1 MGWILSSAGAS
12 NTLMTPEIEAELKA
26 RALWFTA
33 PRTATLRAE
42 TVPPPGPGEVRVE
55 AVASA
60 VSAGTEMLV
69 YRGEVPQDLRLDLP
83 TLAGSYALPIKY
95 GYAAAGRVLDTGPG
109 VDHLS
114 PGDPV
119 FVHHPHQEVFVV
131 PARMPVRLPDDLD
144 PVLGVF
150 CANLETALNIV
161 HDTPVRLGETAL
173 VFGQGVVGVLVALL
187 LKLAGAGSVLVVDPL
202 EERRRLALASGADG
216 AFEPESLEERVTK
229 ITNGRGADVAVETS
243 GSGAALQSAIDAVA
257 TEGTVVVAS
266 WYGSKPVTLALG
278 GHFHRGR
285 VRLRSSQV
293 GLLSPELAPRWDRA
307 RRTDTVLGLLGR
319 LSLREL
325 ISHRFPFEEAPEAY
339 TLLDERPGEAQQVIF
354 AYEGLRGGQDV

>member
-1 MGWILSSAGAS
+1 VAS
-12 NTLMTPEIEAELKA
+12 RIGDELKA
-26 RALWFTA
+26 SALWFTA
-33 PRTATLRAE
+33 PRTAALRAE
-42 TVPPPGPGEVRVE
+42 TVGPPGPEEVRVE
-55 AVASA
+55 TIASA

-69 YRGEVPQDLRLDLP
+69 YRDEVPHDLPLDLP
-83 TLAGSYALPIKY
+83 TLAGSYAFPIKY

-109 VDHLS
+109 VENLS

-131 PARMPVRLPDDLD
+131 SAQMPVRLPEDLD

-150 CANLETALNIV
+150 SANLETALNIV

-173 VFGQGVVGVLVALL
+173 IFGQGVVGFLVALL
-187 LKLAGAGSVLVVDPL
+187 LKLAGAEPVLVVDPL
-202 EERRRLALASGADG
+202 KERRELALAAGADD
-216 AFEPESLEERVTK
+216 AFAPGGLGDRVME
-229 ITNGRGADVAVETS
+229 ITGGRGADVAVETS

-266 WYGSKPVTLALG
+266 WYGTKPVTLALG

-293 GLLSPELAPRWDRA
+293 DRIDPALAPRWDRV
-307 RRTDTVLGLLGR
+307 RRMDTVLGLLGR
-319 LSLREL
+319 LKLGEL
-325 ISHRFPFEEAPEAY
+325 ISHRIPFGEAPEAY
-339 TLLDERPGEAQQVIF
+339 AMLDERPEAALQVIF
-354 AYEGLRGGQDV
+354 TYEKVRGGQDV

>member
-1 MGWILSSAGAS
+1 MASSIGD
-12 NTLMTPEIEAELKA
+12 EIKA

-33 PRTATLRAE
+33 PRNAVLRAE
-42 TVPPPGPGEVRVE
+42 TVPSPAPGEVRVE
-55 AVASA
+55 TTASA

-69 YRGEVPQDLRLDLP
+69 YRGEVPQDLPLDLP
-83 TLAGSYALPIKY
+83 TFAGSYDFPIKY
-95 GYAAAGRVLDTGPG
+95 GYAAVGRILDTGPDI
-109 VDHLS
+109 DHLS

-150 CANLETALNIV
+150 GANLETALNIV

-173 VFGQGVVGVLVALL
+173 VFGQGVVGLLVALL
-187 LKLAGAGSVLVVDPL
+187 LKSAGAGQVLVVDPL
-202 EERRRLALASGADG
+202 EERRRRAVDVGADG
-216 AFEPESLEERVTK
+216 ACGPDGLKECVAG
-229 ITNGRGADVAVETS
+229 ITGGRGADVAVETS
-243 GSGAALQSAIDAVA
+243 GSGAALQSAINTVA

-266 WYGSKPVTLALG
+266 WYGTKPVTLALG

-293 GLLSPELAPRWDRA
+293 GRSNPELAPRWDRA
-307 RRTDTVLGLLGR
+307 RRMDTVLSLLGR
-319 LSLREL
+319 LEL
-325 ISHRFPFEEAPEAY
+325 GQLITHRIPFERASEVY
-339 TLLDERPGEAQQVIF
+339 TLLDERPGEALQMIF
-354 AYEGLRGGQDV
+354 TYEGIRGGRNV

>member
-1 MGWILSSAGAS
+1 MVSRIG
-12 NTLMTPEIEAELKA
+12 AELKA

-33 PRTATLRAE
+33 PRKATLCAE

-55 AVASA
+55 TIASA

-69 YRGEVPQDLRLDLP
+69 YRGEVPQNLRLDLP
-83 TLAGSYALPIKY
+83 TFAGSYAFPIKY
-95 GYAAAGRVLDTGPG
+95 GYAAAGRVLDTGPD

-119 FVHHPHQEVFVV
+119 FVHHPHQDVFVV

-144 PVLGVF
+144 PLLGVF
-150 CANLETALNIV
+150 SANLETALNVV

-173 VFGQGVVGVLVALL
+173 IFGQGVVGLFVALL
-187 LKLAGAGSVLVVDPL
+187 LKRAGAGPVLVVDPL
-202 EERRRLALASGADG
+202 EERRRQALAAGADG
-216 AFEPESLEERVTK
+216 AFGPERLKERVTE
-229 ITNGRGADVAVETS
+229 ITGGRGADVAVEIS
-243 GSGAALQSAIDAVA
+243 GSGAALQGAIDAVA

-266 WYGSKPVTLALG
+266 WYGTKPVTLALG

-285 VRLRSSQV
+285 VKLRSSQV
-293 GLLSPELAPRWDRA
+293 GRSNPELTPRWDRG
-307 RRTDTVLGLLGR
+307 RRMDTVLGLLSR
-319 LSLREL
+319 LNLREI

-339 TLLDERPGEAQQVIF
+339 TLLDERPGEALQVIF
-354 AYEGLRGGQDV
+354 TYEGIRGGRDV